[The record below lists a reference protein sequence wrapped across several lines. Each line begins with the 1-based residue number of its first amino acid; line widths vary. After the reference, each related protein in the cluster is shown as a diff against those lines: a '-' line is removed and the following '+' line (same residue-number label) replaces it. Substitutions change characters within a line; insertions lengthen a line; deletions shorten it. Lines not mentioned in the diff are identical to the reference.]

1 MILSSFYLRNLPESS
16 DFPFNLDL
24 IKNLEEIKFSSNI
37 AFFVGENGSG
47 KSTILEALAYSAQIP
62 TAGGQSLED
71 DPLMQSARDLG
82 RMLSL
87 RFVHKNTGGFF
98 ARAEDFIGFVKN
110 ILRSIA
116 ELDAEIKE
124 VKETWNGGDLNLA
137 LSPLISERKAITDRY
152 TENLDAMS
160 HGEGFLKFFAT
171 RITGKGLYIIDEPE
185 AALSPARQLSLMA
198 LILDKIKGN
207 GSQFI
212 IATHSPIIMAL
223 PDAQIFNFQDGKISQ
238 ITYRETMHYQ
248 ITKSFLDNPNSFLR
262 ELEDKMKED

>member
-24 IKNLEEIKFSSNI
+24 VKNLEEIKFSSNI

-47 KSTILEALAYSAQIP
+47 KSTILEALAYAAQIP

-98 ARAEDFIGFVKN
+98 ARAEDFIGFIKN

-116 ELDAEIKE
+116 ELDDEIKE
-124 VKETWNGGDLNLA
+124 VKETWTGGDLNLA
-137 LSPLISERKAITDRY
+137 LSPLFNERKAITDRY
-152 TENLDAMS
+152 SENLDAMS
-160 HGEGFLKFFAT
+160 HGEGFLKFFTT
-171 RITGKGLYIIDEPE
+171 RITSKGLYIIDEPE
-185 AALSPARQLSLMA
+185 AALSPARQLSLMVM
-198 LILDKIKGN
+198 ILDKIKEN

-212 IATHSPIIMAL
+212 IATHSPLIMAL
-223 PDAQIFNFQDGKISQ
+223 PNAQIFNFQDGKISQ
-238 ITYRETMHYQ
+238 INYRETNHYQ
-248 ITKSFLDNPNSFLR
+248 LTKSFLDNPNSFLR
-262 ELEDKMKED
+262 ELED